1 MPTSPPTAPVQIC
14 NLALDYLGE
23 SPVSSIENPTDQRE
37 EIMARWYDHV
47 RMTVLREFV
56 WNFAQNY
63 TVLTRSGDG
72 LGGHTDKYNLPND
85 CVRVN
90 SVGSD
95 PYNGI
100 REYDIFGREI
110 HCSEGTSL
118 PIWYNKNVV
127 DVPTMDPLF
136 VNVLALR
143 LAIKTAYKFTK
154 KKSVVES
161 LSALLKLEEPKATS
175 VDGQEKVPRRIQ
187 RSRYL
192 SARKYGTTSNP
203 KYYEYNP

>member
-1 MPTSPPTAPVQIC
+1 MLWELAGQSISNRQAFYDVGLRSVGAITEADTVVVDYAYWAPRLDISFPCHTDGAREASSVFPQEGVNNANITADSTRSDMQSRPR
-14 NLALDYLGE
+14 LPGE

-100 REYDIFGREI
+100 REYDIFGR
-110 HCSEGTSL
+110 
-118 PIWYNKNVV
+118 
-127 DVPTMDPLF
+127 
-136 VNVLALR
+136 
-143 LAIKTAYKFTK
+143 KFIAVK
-154 KKSVVES
+154 GRASYLVQ
-161 LSALLKLEEPKATS
+161 
-175 VDGQEKVPRRIQ
+175 QEC
-187 RSRYL
+187 
-192 SARKYGTTSNP
+192 G
-203 KYYEYNP
+203 